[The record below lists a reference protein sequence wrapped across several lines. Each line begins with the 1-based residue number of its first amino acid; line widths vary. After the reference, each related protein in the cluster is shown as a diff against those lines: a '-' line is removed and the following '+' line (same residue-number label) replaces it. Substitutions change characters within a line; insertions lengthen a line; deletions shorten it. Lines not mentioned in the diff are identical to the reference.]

1 MSVIE
6 EACNRV
12 AILDKSRIAECG
24 EVEEVFRRPK
34 SEIAKQLILGEG
46 AGRSEFTPGGR
57 RVRIVFDGKSAFE
70 PIIADIVLN
79 CKAAVNILFADTRTI
94 DGVIYGQMIVQL
106 PDDADAAQRILN
118 YLSGTGVHYNEEENG
133 DV

>member
-1 MSVIE
+1 M
-6 EACNRV
+6 R
-12 AILDKSRIAECG
+12 RG
-24 EVEEVFRRPK
+24 GGGFRRPK

>member
-1 MSVIE
+1 MAMGIT
-6 EACNRV
+6 
-12 AILDKSRIAECG
+12 SR
-24 EVEEVFRRPK
+24 
-34 SEIAKQLILGEG
+34 
-46 AGRSEFTPGGR
+46 TGGR
-57 RVRIVFDGKSAFE
+57 RVRVVFDGKSAFE

>member
-1 MSVIE
+1 M
-6 EACNRV
+6 
-12 AILDKSRIAECG
+12 
-24 EVEEVFRRPK
+24 
-34 SEIAKQLILGEG
+34 
-46 AGRSEFTPGGR
+46 
-57 RVRIVFDGKSAFE
+57 
-70 PIIADIVLN
+70 
-79 CKAAVNILFADTRTI
+79 NILFADTRTI